1 MKNKYNR
8 WIVSFTTVL
17 VSVFFSFPS
26 YAAELTPRS
35 LKLGNS
41 SPTSA
46 NPNQYSFTI
55 ATTSNIGSIGFQY
68 CTAASGACTI
78 PAGLDTTG
86 ATLSAQ
92 SGSVGFTIVAATNG
106 NPYITRAASNI
117 SAGAAVSYTLSNV
130 INPTATNTTYFARIT
145 TYSGSDGAT
154 GAVDSGTVVASTAT
168 PIQLTGVTPPIL
180 VFCVGTTITSDCT
193 TIAGNAINFGD
204 FSPVVT
210 RSGTSVMQASSNA
223 GNGYN
228 ITVNG
233 TTLASGVNTIA
244 ALTSQTAST
253 LGTGQFGLNLR
264 TNASPVVGAD
274 PTGSGIGN
282 YSANYGTANQYRFI
296 SGDTVAQTTG
306 PSNANTFTSSY
317 IVNIGGSQAA
327 GVYTATLTYICTASF

>member
-1 MKNKYNR
+1 MKNSYKR
-8 WIVSFTTVL
+8 WLVSSIAVL
-17 VSVFFSFPS
+17 VSIFVSIPS
-26 YAAELTPRS
+26 HAAVLTPRS

-46 NPNQYSFTI
+46 NPNLFTFTI
-55 ATTSNIGSIGFQY
+55 ATTANIGSIGFQY
-68 CTAASGACTI
+68 CTTASGACTI
-78 PAGLDTTG
+78 PAGLDTTA

-92 SGSVGFTIVAATNG
+92 SGSVGFTINTTTNG
-106 NPYITRAASNI
+106 SPYITRVASSIAANT
-117 SAGAAVSYTLSNV
+117 AVSYTLSNV
-130 INPTATNTTYFARIT
+130 VNPSATNTSYFARIT
-145 TYSGSDGAT
+145 TFSGSDGAT

-193 TIAGNAINFGD
+193 TISGNAINFGD
-204 FSPVVT
+204 FSPVLT

-223 GNGYN
+223 ANGYN

-244 ALTSQTAST
+244 AMTSQTAST
-253 LGTGQFGLNLR
+253 VGTGQFGLNLR
-264 TNASPVVGAD
+264 ANASPAVGTD
-274 PTGSGIGN
+274 PIGSGIGN
-282 YSANYGTANQYRFI
+282 YSATYGTANQYRFN
-296 SGDTVAQTTG
+296 SGDIVAQTVG

-317 IVNIGGSQAA
+317 IVNIGGAQAA